1 MQKLNYEIL
10 NDIQNIT
17 YDINYISKSI
27 WNINLTLLNSSELK
41 TLNTIY
47 NSLWENKLA
56 TASKITLQLLSF
68 KYKKY
73 E

>member
-17 YDINYISKSI
+17 DDINYISKSI

-47 NSLWENKLA
+47 NSLWENKLS